1 MDLEA
6 VSREDGGNRLRQ
18 GSVARGPMTRAQNDL
33 VVKHTPGA
41 AGVAVKQQSITVD
54 RL

>member
-1 MDLEA
+1 MG
-6 VSREDGGNRLRQ
+6 REDRGNRLRQ
-18 GSVARGPMTRAQNDL
+18 GGVARGPMTRAQNDL

-41 AGVAVKQQSITVD
+41 AGVAVKQQGIPVG